1 MEDDEVKSYMK
12 QVIEDIKKDGSW
24 DDSKI
29 PEKIFNRA
37 GKEET
42 STAYLGRV
50 LIPRRIAGK
59 GAGVLTLPAAEPL
72 ESPLAYSEEV
82 SAAMGPLSPAPEGFI
97 WISEENGYGK
107 RIGEELEVSAGE
119 GVMLNHEVAL
129 VKLRRGWIKGRKM
142 KIEDV
147 PAYVEQVRRR
157 YQEYLDEGR
166 LQEDLGL
173 AAKPEAKPKEDDA
186 ASPEDARVLAI
197 DWDAQGE
204 RYKEFKVAVQESE
217 EYQWKD
223 WPLEGPLCCL
233 FLLKQMF
240 RTAGSP
246 KAWLATW
253 ARFKQV
259 QEGDRIMFELR
270 TLVDAIELAAT
281 YDQVNAPALASFET
295 ISRRIMAIVDAFSA
309 GSSSAPDWGAA
320 KIITGYKGPEDV
332 VSPTLRQWAARRGKD
347 EVELHQARTK
357 MRDARKSLVDEAMAV
372 SDGSLPSTAA
382 PKEEGKR
389 SGSGVDTPGPGMR
402 PSKESLVLGP
412 GQGWA
417 FSQDRSCRLDPSR
430 EMRDLFPLP
439 CPPKVCQEHRL
450 SRRSQQRFD
459 RKQKILADVQSAVNG
474 LNWMHGFS
482 PTFKFDSAPD
492 PMQKQVLERMVH
504 LSRVAA
510 HQGSGPAWKPEAAL
524 RELLRGKSEYE
535 SPGMPIS
542 LARFDIERISLPT
555 SLEGVPHVLDVLP
568 EEAHHFLKSPEHMLR
583 SEPPTEELIT
593 PYWDPILRNSKAAY
607 KSLIKKLHAIGY
619 LRFTRKPL
627 AKAGLFFVH
636 KSDRRKI
643 RLIVDAR
650 QANQLFGSP
659 PGVELCTSEGF
670 ARIEIEVPEQLEP
683 GSPGFQQHLRERGL
697 VFGLSDV
704 KDCFHRLRQPHWL
717 SRYFAWEEIPVS
729 WVDDIIG
736 TVVEGERVKKGD
748 RLFPCPASL
757 CMGFS
762 WSLFFAQR
770 SSEHLM
776 SKVPSLVS
784 SKIVSDRSEGISFK
798 EADKGMVRH
807 YVYVDNLGVISQD
820 EAVVKRCLAELVPA
834 FDNRGLILHPGELQ
848 ADDVRALGCQ
858 MRSDLLA
865 VESHA
870 REVLEVEEGVGRFI
884 A

>member
-1 MEDDEVKSYMK
+1 MADRNQHRVRDATVEELSFRPGQNLAVWYVDDSMWHERLVLWPDMRPGEVSSWWILTPDLDVYSERYDLNPAEGPSRVRIKGTTFKYWSRFSEPTYRFRDALEDDEVKSYMK
-12 QVIEDIKKDGSW
+12 QVIEDIKNDGSW

-332 VSPTLRQWAARRGKD
+332 VSPTLRQWVARRGKD

-372 SDGSLPSTAA
+372 PKCSSHALKTALQ
-382 PKEEGKR
+382 R
-389 SGSGVDTPGPGMR
+389 SSSG
-402 PSKESLVLGP
+402 
-412 GQGWA
+412 
-417 FSQDRSCRLDPSR
+417 
-430 EMRDLFPLP
+430 
-439 CPPKVCQEHRL
+439 
-450 SRRSQQRFD
+450 RF
-459 RKQKILADVQSAVNG
+459 
-474 LNWMHGFS
+474 
-482 PTFKFDSAPD
+482 
-492 PMQKQVLERMVH
+492 
-504 LSRVAA
+504 
-510 HQGSGPAWKPEAAL
+510 
-524 RELLRGKSEYE
+524 
-535 SPGMPIS
+535 
-542 LARFDIERISLPT
+542 
-555 SLEGVPHVLDVLP
+555 
-568 EEAHHFLKSPEHMLR
+568 
-583 SEPPTEELIT
+583 
-593 PYWDPILRNSKAAY
+593 RNSK
-607 KSLIKKLHAIGY
+607 
-619 LRFTRKPL
+619 TPW
-627 AKAGLFFVH
+627 
-636 KSDRRKI
+636 
-643 RLIVDAR
+643 
-650 QANQLFGSP
+650 P
-659 PGVELCTSEGF
+659 
-670 ARIEIEVPEQLEP
+670 
-683 GSPGFQQHLRERGL
+683 
-697 VFGLSDV
+697 
-704 KDCFHRLRQPHWL
+704 
-717 SRYFAWEEIPVS
+717 
-729 WVDDIIG
+729 
-736 TVVEGERVKKGD
+736 
-748 RLFPCPASL
+748 
-757 CMGFS
+757 
-762 WSLFFAQR
+762 
-770 SSEHLM
+770 
-776 SKVPSLVS
+776 
-784 SKIVSDRSEGISFK
+784 
-798 EADKGMVRH
+798 
-807 YVYVDNLGVISQD
+807 
-820 EAVVKRCLAELVPA
+820 
-834 FDNRGLILHPGELQ
+834 
-848 ADDVRALGCQ
+848 
-858 MRSDLLA
+858 
-865 VESHA
+865 
-870 REVLEVEEGVGRFI
+870 
-884 A
+884 